1 MENLKMIDEIEDVEK
16 SEEVEEK
23 REVFEITSLSGADWC
38 FERLK
43 SIKANFDERKA
54 YAEEEIKKYKE
65 YIEFEEKQTAEVIAY
80 YEGLL
85 QIYTDKRLE
94 EDKNFKLKT
103 AKGSASY
110 GKVQKKWN
118 YDEEVL
124 LKDLEDKHLEDYI
137 KIKKSIDKT
146 KLKKDLNLVAD
157 NIVVDGNGEVVEGIT
172 ITEFRNFNVKY

>member
-1 MENLKMIDEIEDVEK
+1 M
-16 SEEVEEK
+16 
-23 REVFEITSLSGADWC
+23 
-38 FERLK
+38 
-43 SIKANFDERKA
+43 
-54 YAEEEIKKYKE
+54 
-65 YIEFEEKQTAEVIAY
+65 
-80 YEGLL
+80 
-85 QIYTDKRLE
+85 
-94 EDKNFKLKT
+94 KT

-124 LKDLEDKHLEDYI
+124 LKDLEDKHLDEFI
-137 KIKKSIDKT
+137 KVKKSIDKT